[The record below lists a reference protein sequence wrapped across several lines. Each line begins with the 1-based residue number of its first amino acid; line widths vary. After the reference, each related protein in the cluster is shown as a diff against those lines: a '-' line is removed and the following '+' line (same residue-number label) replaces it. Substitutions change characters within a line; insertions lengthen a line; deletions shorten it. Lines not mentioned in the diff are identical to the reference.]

1 MNRWL
6 AVAAALTLSSWVAA
20 AEKEPAPVKLD
31 SETAKFSY
39 ALGQE
44 IGQSLKSLPTPLD
57 TTIMFRAV
65 EDVLKNAKPQMTAEE
80 AQQVKMA
87 VFQKMQQERDRKSK
101 EDGDKNLKAGDEFL
115 AKNKSKKGVF
125 TTASGLQYE
134 ILKEGD
140 GASPK
145 ATDMV
150 KVHYAGT
157 LLDGTEFDSSYKR
170 EQPTT
175 FPCNR
180 VIAGW
185 TEALQLMKV
194 GGKYKLYIPSKLA
207 YGERGAG
214 ARIGP
219 NSTLIFEVE
228 LLGIEA
234 PAADA
239 PAAPAAN

>member
-6 AVAAALTLSSWVAA
+6 AVVAALSLSTLAVAQ
-20 AEKEPAPVKLD
+20 KGPAPLKLD
-31 SETAKFSY
+31 SETARFSY

-44 IGQSLKSLPTPLD
+44 LGQSLKKLPAPVD
-57 TTIMFRAV
+57 TAIMFRAI
-65 EDVLKNAKPQMTAEE
+65 EDVLKDAKPQMTADE
-80 AQQVKMA
+80 ARQVKMA
-87 VFQKMQQERDRKSK
+87 MLQKMEQERERKSK
-101 EDGDKNLKAGDEFL
+101 EDAVNNQKAGEVFL
-115 AKNKSKKGVF
+115 AKNKGKKGVI
-125 TTASGLQYE
+125 TTPSGLQYE
-134 ILKEGD
+134 ILKQGD

-145 ATDMV
+145 ASDSV

-157 LLDGTEFDSSYKR
+157 LIDGTEFDSSYKR
-170 EQPTT
+170 GQPTT

-194 GGKYKLYIPSKLA
+194 GGKYRLYIPANLA
-207 YGERGAG
+207 YGDRGAG

-234 PAADA
+234 PAGA
-239 PAAPAAN
+239 PAAPAAE